1 MDMTG
6 ERRIPAP
13 RDKVWQALNDPAVLK
28 DSLPGCEFIERVS
41 DGEYNARL
49 ALKIGPMY
57 ARFSGTVTLS
67 DIDPPN
73 GYTMSGEGQGGV
85 AGFAKGRAKVRLA
98 EDGPDATLLT
108 YEVNAQVGGKI
119 AQLGA
124 RLIDSTAKTL
134 SDQFFTRFANR
145 VAPPP
150 PAPEPA
156 APAAAEATARGL
168 AGIDWRA
175 ELAAQPTWVKISIAI
190 WILIV
195 LMMVL

>member
-1 MDMTG
+1 MEMTG

-13 RDKVWQALNDPAVLK
+13 REKVWQALNDPTVLK
-28 DSLPGCEFIERVS
+28 DSLPGCEFMERAG
-41 DGEYNARL
+41 DNQYNARL
-49 ALKIGPMY
+49 ALKIGPIY

-73 GYTMSGEGQGGV
+73 GYTLTGEGQGGV
-85 AGFAKGRAKVRLA
+85 AGFAKGTAKVRLA

-108 YEVNAQVGGKI
+108 YDVNAQVGGKL

-134 SDQFFTRFANR
+134 SDQFFTRFVNR

-156 APAAAEATARGL
+156 TPEGAPAHAATARV
-168 AGIDWRA
+168 DWKA
-175 ELAAQPTWVKISIAI
+175 ELASQPLWVKVAIAV
-190 WILIV
+190 WLLIV

>member
-1 MDMTG
+1 MEMTG

-28 DSLPGCEFIERVS
+28 DSLPGCEFIEAAG
-41 DGEYNARL
+41 DNQYNARL

-73 GYTMSGEGQGGV
+73 GYTLAGEGQGGV
-85 AGFAKGRAKVRLA
+85 AGFAKGTARVRLA
-98 EDGPDATLLT
+98 EDGPDATVLT
-108 YEVNAQVGGKI
+108 YHVNAQVGGKI

-124 RLIDSTAKTL
+124 RLIDSTAKNL

-150 PAPEPA
+150 PAPEEA
-156 APAAAEATARGL
+156 APVAAEAPAKGL
-168 AGIDWRA
+168 AGIDWKA
-175 ELAAQPTWVKISIAI
+175 ELAAQPLWVKISIAV
-190 WILIV
+190 WVLIV

>member
-1 MDMTG
+1 MEMTG

-28 DSLPGCEFIERVS
+28 ESLPGCEFIEPAG
-41 DGEYNARL
+41 DNQYNARI

-57 ARFSGTVTLS
+57 ARFSGTVTVS

-73 GYTMSGEGQGGV
+73 SYTLTGEGQGGV
-85 AGFAKGRAKVRLA
+85 AGFAKGSAKVRLA

-108 YEVNAQVGGKI
+108 YNVTAQVGGKI

-124 RLIDSTAKTL
+124 RLIDSTAKNL

-150 PAPEPA
+150 PAPETPAPEVAA
-156 APAAAEATARGL
+156 APAATAGV
-168 AGIDWRA
+168 DWKA
-175 ELAAQPTWVKISIAI
+175 ELAGQPVWVKISIAV
-190 WILIV
+190 WVLIV